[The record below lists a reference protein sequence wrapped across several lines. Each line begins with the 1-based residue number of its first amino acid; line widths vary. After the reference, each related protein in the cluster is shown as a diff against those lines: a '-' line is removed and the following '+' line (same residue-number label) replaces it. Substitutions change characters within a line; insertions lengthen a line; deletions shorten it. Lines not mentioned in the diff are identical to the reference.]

1 MKFKWRKNIN
11 EEIFRNYFKYQIPS
25 FLVKDLLKADK
36 NKNDKIE
43 YLIIRELIKFMEDI
57 NIREIPENETLKK
70 VVRIFVKTLN
80 FKDQKKDKGIKN

>member
-1 MKFKWRKNIN
+1 M
-11 EEIFRNYFKYQIPS
+11 
-25 FLVKDLLKADK
+25 
-36 NKNDKIE
+36 
-43 YLIIRELIKFMEDI
+43 IIRELIKFMEDI